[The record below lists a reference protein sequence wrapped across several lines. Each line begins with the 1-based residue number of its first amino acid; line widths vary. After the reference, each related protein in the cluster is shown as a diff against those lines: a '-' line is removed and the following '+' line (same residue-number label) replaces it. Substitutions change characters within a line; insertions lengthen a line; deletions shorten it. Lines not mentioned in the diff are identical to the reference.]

1 MARLSAVY
9 NFFYLPLLKKLR
21 IQYLDDFSIMQ
32 NKMVNNNYAH
42 THTHTLMFTSQQDKV
57 FSVVVAHLQLN
68 TLNTQSLLVK
78 IDSI

>member
-1 MARLSAVY
+1 
-9 NFFYLPLLKKLR
+9 
-21 IQYLDDFSIMQ
+21 
-32 NKMVNNNYAH
+32 MVNNNYAH